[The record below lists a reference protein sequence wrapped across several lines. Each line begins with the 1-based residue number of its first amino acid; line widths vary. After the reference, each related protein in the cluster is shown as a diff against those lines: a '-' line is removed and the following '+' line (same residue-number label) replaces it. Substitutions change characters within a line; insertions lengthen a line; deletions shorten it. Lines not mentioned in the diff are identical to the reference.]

1 MTTTIL
7 NDVQVAID
15 TPKLYVEVDASSSVL
30 LYQWKGHILDDEAKA
45 GFVQILDLIKKH
57 RITNV
62 IGDLFK
68 FKGGTVETAKW
79 VNDVLAEKLKAAG
92 VKKVATTVPE
102 SAFGEFS
109 NRIALGEKTVS
120 LLQVEKFTSAKDAY
134 AWFDA

>member
-1 MTTTIL
+1 MTTIL
-7 NDVQVAID
+7 NNVQVAIN
-15 TPKLYVEVDASSSVL
+15 TAKLYVEVDASSSVL

-45 GFVQILDLIKKH
+45 GFTQILDLIKKNH
-57 RITNV
+57 VTNV
-62 IGDLFK
+62 VADLFK

-79 VNDVLAEKLKAAG
+79 VNDVLAEKLKTAG

-134 AWFDA
+134 AWFRA

>member
-15 TPKLYVEVDASSSVL
+15 TPKLYVEVDASNSVL

-45 GFVQILDLIKKH
+45 GFTQIIDLIKKNH
-57 RITNV
+57 ITNV
-62 IGDLFK
+62 IADLFK

-79 VNDVLAEKLKAAG
+79 VSDVISEKMKAAG
-92 VKKVATTVPE
+92 VEKLAVTVPE

-109 NRIALGEKTVS
+109 NRIALGEKFVS
-120 LLQVEKFTSAKDAY
+120 LLKVEKFTSAKDAY